1 MVEITVK
8 FKDGH
13 VECVSSDTNDVLVA
27 MADLCKQYEG
37 TELAAVTGKVIRV
50 KDLRQGRV
58 Q

>member
-13 VECVSSDTNDVLVA
+13 VEYVASDTDDVLGA
-27 MADLCKQYEG
+27 MADLCEQYEG
-37 TELAAVTGKVIRV
+37 TELAAVTGKVIR
-50 KDLRQGRV
+50 QGRA